1 MFSLDFANRKKF
13 IALGFLV
20 VAVFFT
26 IVTTNY
32 VLHKVLHFLFILFLS
47 FLLSCALEVPVG
59 YVSKIGIH
67 RKIATGIVMFSFVVF
82 LITLGFGAYKAIGSE
97 VSSFANNFGTYI
109 NDFVGKINSFNLIKS
124 DFNADNLVA
133 SLNKEVSHFMSSH
146 IASGF
151 TAVFDI
157 ATIIF
162 FTYYLVS
169 EGYLFR
175 QVVCRLLPEKYQ
187 NFVLDAWQKSIE
199 KSGAYIIARIFLALL
214 SSAVFIIVAFA
225 LGLPY
230 AFILGFWYGFISQA
244 IPVIG
249 TYAGGALILIVAANR
264 GTEMII
270 AVLIA
275 ILLFQLVADYIILP
289 KISKYSLN
297 IHPALMM
304 LSVIV
309 GTVLFGPVGALIGIP
324 VVAIISSIFTSYN
337 FLVNEVV
344 SHELLDEPTINQ
356 KAPLMKIKNLSKNR
370 NQVKNSKPTKN
381 KVSSK
386 PTKNKVSKVSE
397 GSKRATKSSTPV
409 NVKTNTKT
417 KGKVSSTKVTRKTKT
432 EPKE

>member
-1 MFSLDFANRKKF
+1 
-13 IALGFLV
+13 
-20 VAVFFT
+20 
-26 IVTTNY
+26 
-32 VLHKVLHFLFILFLS
+32 
-47 FLLSCALEVPVG
+47 
-59 YVSKIGIH
+59 
-67 RKIATGIVMFSFVVF
+67 MFSFVLFFIV
-82 LITLGFGAYKAIGSE
+82 LGIGAYKAIGSE
-97 VSSFANNFGTYI
+97 VSSFANNFANYL
-109 NDFVGKINSFNLIKS
+109 NEFVGKINSLNLVKS
-124 DFNADNLVA
+124 DFNADNLVG
-133 SLNKEVSHFMSSH
+133 SLNEEISRFMSSH

-157 ATIIF
+157 TTIIF

-199 KSGAYIIARIFLALL
+199 KSGAYIISRIFLALL
-214 SSAVFIIVAFA
+214 SSSVFIIVAFA

-230 AFILGFWYGFISQA
+230 PFILGFWYGFISQA

-249 TYAGGALILIVAANR
+249 SYAGGALILIVAANR

-270 AVLIA
+270 AVIIIILI
-275 ILLFQLVADYIILP
+275 FQFIENYIIVP

-356 KAPLMKIKNLSKNR
+356 KAPLMKIKNLNKNR
-370 NQVKNSKPTKN
+370 NQVRNSKPIKN
-381 KVSSK
+381 KVSSN
-386 PTKNKVSKVSE
+386 TSTNKVSKVSE
-397 GSKRATKSSTPV
+397 GSKRATEDSPPV
-409 NVKTNTKT
+409 NAETDNKI
-417 KGKVSSTKVTRKTKT
+417 KGKTSSTKATRKTKT
-432 EPKE
+432 EPKK